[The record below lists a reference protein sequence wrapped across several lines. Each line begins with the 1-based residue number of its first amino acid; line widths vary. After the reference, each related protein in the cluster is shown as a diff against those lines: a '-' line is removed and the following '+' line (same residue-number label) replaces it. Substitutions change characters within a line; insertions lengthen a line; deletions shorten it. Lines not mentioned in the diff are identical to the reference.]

1 MTTLQNALELIEGY
15 AAGRR
20 RFRRA
25 DLDEANLCCF
35 DLSGIDLVWSNLN
48 WAYLWKTGL
57 RGADLSGANLY
68 EANLRGADQGPPYRG
83 VPDRVRW

>member
-1 MTTLQNALELIEGY
+1 MTTLQNTLELIEGY
-15 AAGRR
+15 TTGRR

-48 WAYLWKTGL
+48 WPTCG
-57 RGADLSGANLY
+57 RPGSGA
-68 EANLRGADQGPPYRG
+68 RTSVGPTCTR
-83 VPDRVRW
+83 RTSAART